1 MFQTRAALTIA
12 AVVIAIAIYYS
23 TQTTSGYFYY
33 DKEGRKVEV
42 RRSK

>member
-1 MFQTRAALTIA
+1 MFQTRAALTLA
-12 AVVIAIAIYYS
+12 AVAIAIAIYYS

-42 RRSK
+42 RQEK

>member
-1 MFQTRAALTIA
+1 MSQTRIALTLT

-42 RRSK
+42 RQRL